1 MLKNFKN
8 KDFITTL
15 CFVLIIFTIFFA
27 CILSPK
33 EEISLSERRPLDQF
47 PEFTWERLWNG
58 KFFEDFEGFSS
69 DQLVLREPL
78 RNLKAKLRY
87 NVLQR
92 LENNGIYIKDGNA
105 IKIDNE
111 LNESLITSNV
121 LIWQK
126 VVNRYFKEANLY
138 YSIIPDK
145 NYYAAG
151 KFYPQLDYDK
161 FNSVVSANKPSKA
174 KEIDVSDLLELEDF
188 YKTDLHWDQSL
199 IVDIAEKVANAMG
212 TTVDGLDKYTKEFV
226 EDFYGAYYRQS
237 ALPLAPDKITLL
249 HSEVLDSAKVY
260 YWQLVGGQY
269 QKVEG
274 DLYPESGK
282 TSADMYD
289 VFLSGI
295 QPIVEIENTLEKN
308 GKTLVLFRDSFG
320 SSFAPLLLSGYERV
334 VMIDTRA
341 IMSDMLGMIN
351 GLDLS
356 ATDVLFMYSTTAL
369 NSAIMR

>member
-1 MLKNFKN
+1 MFKN